1 MKRQSS
7 LTLIV
12 LCFATMSTLSRS
24 FAVRSVGLLSGSFL
38 SSVRSKAAFAT
49 TALKMTATDTLIL
62 DNPLLKRD
70 HLPLFN
76 EIEPKHVTS
85 AVLND
90 LAKLKTDF
98 AGTQLT
104 STAASETLYLFIT
117 SNTLQLKNIRFR
129 G

>member
-1 MKRQSS
+1 MKKQSS

-12 LCFATMSTLSRS
+12 LCIANMSILSRS
-24 FAVRSVGLLSGSFL
+24 FAVRSVGLLSGSFF

-49 TALKMTATDTLIL
+49 TSLKMTATDTIIL

-70 HLPLFN
+70 NLPLFN

-85 AVLND
+85 AVFSY

-98 AGTQLT
+98 AG
-104 STAASETLYLFIT
+104 
-117 SNTLQLKNIRFR
+117 K
-129 G
+129 

>member
-1 MKRQSS
+1 MKEQSS

-12 LCFATMSTLSRS
+12 LCFANMSILSRS

-90 LAKLKTDF
+90 LEKLKVEF
-98 AGTQLT
+98 AGTRLAV
-104 STAASETLYLFIT
+104 TAPCKT
-117 SNTLQLKNIRFR
+117 
-129 G
+129 